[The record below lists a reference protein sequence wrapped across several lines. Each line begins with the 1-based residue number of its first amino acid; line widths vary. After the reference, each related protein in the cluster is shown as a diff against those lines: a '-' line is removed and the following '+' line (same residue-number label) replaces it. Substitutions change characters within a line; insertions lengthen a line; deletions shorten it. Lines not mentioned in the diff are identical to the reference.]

1 MSNSP
6 DASEF
11 QHLQNVYRD
20 TCDAFERGELTSAQ
34 ARDLIVG
41 LRHVDRFGD
50 EWKVDITRSGQKARF
65 IRVENISRS
74 GFDPRREADPDGLAD
89 LNRQYQDI
97 CAAYDRRELSSE
109 SARDLVL
116 ALRHTDS
123 HGRTWMIDSKR
134 SGRNAAFVEVSD
146 VAPRPAASPHEPATD
161 YDTYGTASRRGTS
174 TLQRHDIDYGID
186 DDYDT
191 EYDTDYGTDDVDFEY
206 PESRPPL
213 VRTREL
219 AFVATVLIGGLALI
233 MRPTAEPSSTDTSV
247 PAVSTTFAPIPTVV
261 ENPNDTFP
269 LLSSYGDRAS
279 IPFET
284 EIEFGRSVQN
294 RPLTFIRRGNPN
306 GVRVVVVGVIHG
318 DETAGLAV
326 VDLLRKAQLP
336 SNIDLWIL
344 PVLNPDGYL
353 LKTRKN
359 ANKVDLN
366 RNFPVNWK
374 PIGDKDFWQFSG
386 VAPATEPETAAMLRF
401 GNIVQPR
408 FSVWYHQDYFR
419 ISPGSGREGQIRKRY
434 AELVDLPLLR
444 ITGGTY
450 SGTAAMWSETLNKN
464 DTMSL
469 TVEFGKG
476 LREGEA
482 QDNATAVLTVVDEF
496 FAK

>member
-20 TCDAFERGELTSAQ
+20 TCDAFERGELSSAQ
-34 ARDLIVG
+34 ARDLIIG
-41 LRHVDRFGD
+41 LRHVDRFGV

-65 IRVENISRS
+65 IRVAT
-74 GFDPRREADPDGLAD
+74 GDPRREVAPDGLAR
-89 LNRQYQDI
+89 LNREYQDI
-97 CAAYDRRELSSE
+97 CAAFDRGEMSSE
-109 SARDLVL
+109 SARDRVL
-116 ALRHTDS
+116 ALRYTDS
-123 HGRTWMIDSKR
+123 RGRTWMIDSRR
-134 SGRNAAFVEVSD
+134 SGRNAAFVED
-146 VAPRPAASPHEPATD
+146 PDAAPRPAARPPAPVAERDTYGSGTGYRTSTLERDDTD
-161 YDTYGTASRRGTS
+161 YDDDTA
-174 TLQRHDIDYGID
+174 
-186 DDYDT
+186 
-191 EYDTDYGTDDVDFEY
+191 E
-206 PESRPPL
+206 PELEHPETRPPL

-233 MRPTAEPSSTDTSV
+233 MRPTAEPSTSNTTNPGV
-247 PAVSTTFAPIPTVV
+247 PTTFAPIPTVV
-261 ENPNDTFP
+261 ENPDKTYP
-269 LLSSYGDRAS
+269 LIASFADRAS

-306 GVRVVVVGVIHG
+306 GVRVVVVGIIHG
-318 DETAGLAV
+318 DEPAGLAV
-326 VDLLRKAQLP
+326 IDLLKKASLP

-353 LKTRKN
+353 LKTRQN

-374 PIGDKDFWQFSG
+374 PIGEKGFWQWSG
-386 VAPATEPETAAMLRF
+386 LAPATEPETAAMLRF
-401 GNIVQPR
+401 GNIVQPE

-444 ITGGTY
+444 ITGGSY
-450 SGTAAMWSETLNKN
+450 SGTAAMWSETMNKN

-482 QDNATAVLTVVDEF
+482 QANASAVITVVNEF

>member
-34 ARDLIVG
+34 ARELIVG
-41 LRHVDRFGD
+41 LRHVDRFGI

-65 IRVENISRS
+65 VRVGSDDRP
-74 GFDPRREADPDGLAD
+74 GGDPRRDVAPDGLAN

-97 CAAYDRRELSSE
+97 CAAFDRGELTSA
-109 SARDLVL
+109 SARDQVL
-116 ALRHTDS
+116 ALRYTDS
-123 HGRTWMIDSKR
+123 RGRTWMIDSRR
-134 SGRNAAFVEVSD
+134 SGRNAAFVED
-146 VAPRPAASPHEPATD
+146 PDAAPRPAPRPQPATRERD
-161 YDTYGTASRRGTS
+161 PLETDTYRRTA
-174 TLQRHDIDYGID
+174 TLERP
-186 DDYDT
+186 
-191 EYDTDYGTDDVDFEY
+191 DVDDLERELEY
-206 PESRPPL
+206 PDSRPPL
-213 VRTREL
+213 VRSREI

-233 MRPTAEPSSTDTSV
+233 MRPTAEPSTSDTTD
-247 PAVSTTFAPIPTVV
+247 PAVSTTFAPIPTVT
-261 ENPNDTFP
+261 ENPDTRYPMLASFD
-269 LLSSYGDRAS
+269 DRAS
-279 IPFET
+279 VPFDT

-318 DETAGLAV
+318 DEPAGLAV
-326 VDLLRKAQLP
+326 IDLLKKASLP

-344 PVLNPDGYL
+344 PMLNPDGYL
-353 LKTRKN
+353 LKTRQN

-374 PIGDKDFWQFSG
+374 PIGEKGFWQWSG
-386 VAPATEPETAAMLRF
+386 LAPATEPETAAMLQF
-401 GNIVQPR
+401 GRIVQPE

-444 ITGGTY
+444 ITGGSY

-482 QDNATAVLTVVDEF
+482 QANASAVITVVNEF
-496 FAK
+496 FAE